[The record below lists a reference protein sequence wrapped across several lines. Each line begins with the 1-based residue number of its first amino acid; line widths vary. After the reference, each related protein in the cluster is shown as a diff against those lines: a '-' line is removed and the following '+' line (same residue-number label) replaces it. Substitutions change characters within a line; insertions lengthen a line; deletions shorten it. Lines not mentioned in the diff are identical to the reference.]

1 MLAHSPRF
9 WLLLVALAVGG
20 SGCLVFEFR
29 KPDVEPVDLVAPPVE
44 VESPVRAHLLD
55 GSIVVFRT
63 GVRFQREVVRG
74 EGERYAVDATLIER
88 VAEIPL
94 DSVAAMETYTTEIRE
109 PQSVAATI
117 GASTVLAVG
126 SVLLFKAI
134 FGSCPT
140 TYADSA
146 GVPVLQAESFSNSVA
161 PLLEMRDVDRLRA
174 QPDASG
180 AVRLDVRNEALETHY
195 INHLELVDVAHDR
208 DEMAVPAPL
217 GRAYGLRNTAASHQ
231 AIDRAHRDVQSVLG
245 REDGQV
251 YETAPPVLDAV
262 TEDDPTDWIDLTFPA
277 PASDSAAVLLRLRNS
292 LFSTVYFYEFMLAR
306 QGAEALDWVHS
317 GLANVSTA
325 IEMGDYYL
333 QRMGLRVAVWDGAEW
348 REAGR
353 VTEVGPI
360 AWSDVAVA
368 FPTPPGAE
376 VRVRLRFVADAWRI
390 DRAGL
395 AEARLLPTQ
404 TVPLAH
410 VEEAPALGAAEAAE
424 RLGRADQAYL
434 VTYPGERFTAVFQPD
449 PSTAPARS
457 FFLAAQGY
465 YIEWVRGDWLR
476 ERVTGEPFRAD
487 DATLV
492 AALRRWQEAKADYE
506 DQFEA
511 TRLPVQ

>member
-1 MLAHSPRF
+1 M
-9 WLLLVALAVGG
+9 
-20 SGCLVFEFR
+20 FEFR
-29 KPDVEPVDLVAPPVE
+29 KPNVEPVDLVAPPVE

-55 GSIVVFRT
+55 GSIIVFRT
-63 GVRFQREVVRG
+63 GVRFQNAMVRG
-74 EGERYAVDATLIER
+74 EGERYRVDATFVGRTTEIE
-88 VAEIPL
+88 L
-94 DSVAAMETYTTEIRE
+94 DSVAAMEAYTTDIRE
-109 PQSVAATI
+109 PQSFAATI
-117 GASTVLAVG
+117 GVSAVLTAG

-146 GVPVLQAESFSNSVA
+146 GTPVLQAESFSNSVA

-180 AVRLDVRNEALETHY
+180 ELRLDVRNEALETHY
-195 INHLELVDVAHDR
+195 INHLELVEVAHNA

-217 GRAYGLRNTAASHQ
+217 GQAYGLRNATPPHQ
-231 AIDRAHRDVQSVLG
+231 ATDRAERDMQAVLE
-245 REDGQV
+245 REDGRAYQ
-251 YETAPPVLDAV
+251 TAESVLDGV
-262 TEDDPTDWIDLTFPA
+262 TEDDPTDWIALTFPV
-277 PASDSAAVLLRLRNS
+277 PASDSAAVVLRLRNS

-306 QGAEALDWVHS
+306 QGAEALDWIHS

-333 QRMGLRVAVWDGAEW
+333 QRMGLRVEVWDGEDW

-368 FPTPPGAE
+368 FPTPATPE

-390 DRAGL
+390 DRAAL
-395 AEARLLPTQ
+395 AEARILPTKA
-404 TVPLAH
+404 VPLAH
-410 VEEAPALGAAEAAE
+410 IEDTPPVEAAE
-424 RLGRADQAYL
+424 IAERLAGADQTYM
-434 VTYPGERFTAVFQPD
+434 VTYPGERFTAVFQAGT
-449 PSTAPARS
+449 STAPARS

-476 ERVTGEPFRAD
+476 ERVDGEPFRAD

-492 AALRRWQEAKADYE
+492 AALRRWNEAKPEYE
-506 DQFEA
+506 AQFEA
-511 TRLPVQ
+511 TRIPVR